1 MAQNQHPN
9 PGNFA
14 NDRVKASQAGKT
26 GGQRSGGKGSGG
38 RSSHEEEPGAGS
50 AQKGGQHKSGN
61 FADDRE
67 IASEEE
73 RKGGSR

>member
-1 MAQNQHPN
+1 MAQNQHNN

-14 NDRVKASQAGKT
+14 NDRERAAEAGKT
-26 GGQRSGGKGSGG
+26 GGQHSGAERHEQQRSASGQ
-38 RSSHEEEPGAGS
+38 
-50 AQKGGQHKSGN
+50 QKDQHGSGN

-67 IASEEE
+67 RASEAG